1 MGGGNQSKG
10 DKRMNILFFGSLVLY
25 FVAMALQFATLA
37 FKKEKLGKAAWMV
50 FLAAFAAHTL
60 YIVVRGIAAKR
71 LPLSNQFEF
80 ATGFAWGVGLMLL
93 VLRTRMKA
101 EWLSVI
107 AMPMTFLLLSF
118 AALQP
123 REITDLMPAL
133 RSGWF
138 GFHIGSAVISYSAFV
153 VAGCIG
159 LRYILLDRKGREED
173 SFKLKQ
179 MDWLSY
185 RLVALGVLMLT
196 VTILTGAIW
205 AEQAWSAF
213 WTWDPKEVW
222 ALITWIIYV
231 VYLHLRLRNRKQ
243 GLSMAWYVL
252 IAVPVVLFT
261 FAGVNTLMTGMHSYG

>member
-1 MGGGNQSKG
+1 
-10 DKRMNILFFGSLVLY
+10 MNILFFGSLVLY

-37 FKKEKLGKAAWMV
+37 FKKEKLGKAAWIV

-196 VTILTGAIW
+196 VTILTGAIFAWDFVMGQSSFPSAW
-205 AEQAWSAF
+205 APPYPS
-213 WTWDPKEVW
+213 W
-222 ALITWIIYV
+222 ALSLVMSRPMPSLVASRPST
-231 VYLHLRLRNRKQ
+231 
-243 GLSMAWYVL
+243 M
-252 IAVPVVLFT
+252 PVI
-261 FAGVNTLMTGMHSYG
+261 